1 MCRYIKASLMSKRNL
16 IPLNLSII
24 LIFLICIFSVLR
36 LNNQILWKG
45 SKINFDIVFAF
56 IYVIWM
62 LFELKVSKKEITKGN
77 KTSDFGTCEL
87 YAIGQA
93 GVFLSALWFNSIWK
107 APNIFHFFGLLIF
120 ISGIIFRIWAIMTLG
135 RYYSHIVREVE
146 KHKIIDSGPYRFIR
160 HPAYT
165 GMILANTGI
174 VIFFFNTSTALIFL
188 LVLIP
193 AIIVRILIE
202 EKTLFK
208 IQGYPV
214 FAKSRKRLIPAIW

>member
-1 MCRYIKASLMSKRNL
+1 MNKRNITPL
-16 IPLNLSII
+16 ILSTI
-24 LIFLICIFSVLR
+24 LIGLICIFSILR
-36 LNNQILWKG
+36 LNNLSIWQDTT
-45 SKINFDIVFAF
+45 INFDIVISG
-56 IYVIWM
+56 IYVMWM
-62 LFELKVSKKEITKGN
+62 IFESKISKKELSKGS

-93 GVFLSALWFNSIWK
+93 GVFLSALWFNSVWK
-107 APNIFHFFGLLIF
+107 DPNIFHFFGFLLF
-120 ISGIIFRIWAIMTLG
+120 ISGIIHRIWAIMTLG

-146 KHKIIDSGPYRFIR
+146 GHKIIDSGPYCYIR

-174 VIFFFNTSTALIFL
+174 VLFFFNAVTLLIFL

-193 AIIVRILIE
+193 AIALRILIE
-202 EKTLFK
+202 EKTLFN
-208 IQGYPV
+208 IEGYSE

>member
-1 MCRYIKASLMSKRNL
+1 MNKRNITPL
-16 IPLNLSII
+16 ILSTI
-24 LIFLICIFSVLR
+24 LIGLICIFSILR
-36 LNNQILWKG
+36 LNNLSIWQDAT
-45 SKINFDIVFAF
+45 INFDIVISV
-56 IYVIWM
+56 IYVVWM
-62 LFELKVSKKEITKGN
+62 IFESKISKKELSKGN

-93 GVFLSALWFNSIWK
+93 GVFLSALWFNSVWK
-107 APNIFHFFGLLIF
+107 DPNIFHFFGLLIF
-120 ISGIIFRIWAIMTLG
+120 ISGIIYRIWAIMTLG

-146 KHKIIDSGPYRFIR
+146 GHKIIDSGPYCYIR

-174 VIFFFNTSTALIFL
+174 VLFFFNAVTLLIFL

-193 AIIVRILIE
+193 AIALRILIE
-202 EKTLFK
+202 EKTLFN
-208 IQGYPV
+208 IEGYSE